1 MSLKSLISNTY
12 NRLRDTNSVL
22 NDGSHRSES
31 PLTPDLPP
39 SATQKRNAAPAC
51 GRSPVDFDLA
61 EALRL
66 RALGWSYRRIARQMN
81 NVSRETVRTRILH
94 YEAQFRV
101 ATPEPI
107 PAPGPSTEP
116 PIVPVQEPKPAPMS
130 VPVVA
135 PPPEPKA
142 APVSKIEPVSVA
154 PVAPPEPDSNYD
166 ALVEYWAMRGLK
178 NYKPDTRWFFLVH
191 GQQNLQYATGLEQL
205 AVSIDRWY
213 EAYHD
218 LEVFRDAERIWVV
231 IDRRDDNR
239 EFVRSLVNDIWIRE
253 RCVISVGYVSFERW
267 IQTVMRDRMHRMWDV
282 SPRKWES
289 YDSSQFEAAQH
300 FVSLPQPNHVQRI
313 EELLVPPPEPEKIIP
328 DGGGYSTYG
337 APYAGCPPQATFDVP
352 QSGDE
357 GCGFAF

>member
-1 MSLKSLISNTY
+1 MSLRSLMSSIY
-12 NRLRDTNSVL
+12 NRLRGKNSVL
-22 NDGSHRSES
+22 SDDSRRSYS

-39 SATQKRNAAPAC
+39 AVTRKRNAGSAG
-51 GRSPVDFDLA
+51 GRSLVDFDLG
-61 EALRL
+61 EARRL

-81 NVSRETVRTRILH
+81 NVSRETVRTRILD

-107 PAPGPSTEP
+107 PAPGPSSEP
-116 PIVPVQEPKPAPMS
+116 PIGPVQEPKPAPMS
-130 VPVVA
+130 VPV
-135 PPPEPKA
+135 
-142 APVSKIEPVSVA
+142 SKVEPVSVA

-166 ALVEYWAMRGLK
+166 ALVQYWAMRGLK

-205 AVSIDRWY
+205 AVSIDTWY

-231 IDRRDDNR
+231 VDRRDDNR

-267 IQTVMRDRMHRMWDV
+267 IQTVMCDRMHRMWDV

-328 DGGGYSTYG
+328 DGGGYGTYG
-337 APYAGCPPQATFDVP
+337 APYPGCPPQADNVP
-352 QSGDE
+352 PQTGDR